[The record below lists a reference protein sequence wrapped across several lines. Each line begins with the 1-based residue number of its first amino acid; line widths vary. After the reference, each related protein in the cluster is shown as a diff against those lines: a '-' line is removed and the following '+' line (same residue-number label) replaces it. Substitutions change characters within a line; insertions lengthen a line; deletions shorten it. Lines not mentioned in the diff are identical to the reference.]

1 MSCPPSK
8 IAVVTGAARRIG
20 RVIALFLA
28 EHGWDVAV
36 HYRFSEQDAMQ
47 TVQDIRKLGRRAVAL
62 RCDLTDEDAVNG
74 LLKRVQQALGTPSCL
89 VNNASVFEHDSVTDF
104 SAHSLDFHMR
114 TNLTA
119 PVLLS
124 RALYAMTPEGE
135 QSVVINLLDQKL
147 DNLNPSFLS
156 YTLSKAALNT
166 ATTLLAQELA
176 PKLRVV
182 GIAPGITLVS
192 GEQTEQDFQIATFRM
207 QSFSVIEE
215 AEGVEGREGET
226 GPLSARRPVSVSA
239 RHALSGG
246 VPPARPAAIRS
257 ANRSGASSVMTPT

>member
-1 MSCPPSK
+1 MTEQPAK
-8 IAVVTGAARRIG
+8 IALVTGAARRIG

-28 EHGWDVAV
+28 RQGWDVAV
-36 HYRFSEQDAMQ
+36 HYRFSEAEAQVTAD
-47 TVQDIRKLGRRAVAL
+47 DIRKLGRRAVAL
-62 RCDLTDEDAVNG
+62 HCDLTDENAVNR
-74 LLKRVQQALGTPSCL
+74 LLPRVADTLGNPSCL

-104 SAHSLDFHMR
+104 SAQSLDFHMR

-124 RALYAMTPEGE
+124 RALHAMTPHDS

-192 GEQTEQDFQIATFRM
+192 GEQTEQDFQIAHKNTPL
-207 QSFSVIEE
+207 
-215 AEGVEGREGET
+215 GRSSTPEDIASTVCFILNSPAIT
-226 GPLSARRPVSVSA
+226 GTTIMVDGGQHLIPLSQDVMFIAKMSA
-239 RHALSGG
+239 QNNS
-246 VPPARPAAIRS
+246 
-257 ANRSGASSVMTPT
+257 